1 MANNYKLTRS
11 QWVAELEALKFRH
24 LPPFWR
30 WRHTG
35 ANGRVEVELLV
46 SSAHIQVQPKEGQP
60 TTTLLHFR
68 TRTTAQFTEALA
80 RAMAEVS
87 RG

>member
-35 ANGRVEVELLV
+35 ASGRVEVELLV

-60 TTTLLHFR
+60 PKPILLHFR
-68 TRTTAQFTEALA
+68 TRTTAQFTAALA
-80 RAMAEVS
+80 QAMAEVS
-87 RG
+87 R